1 MTRRAKE
8 QRQKRLELKRTV
20 ETAEE
25 IERRQ
30 KWTLLLK
37 QIDTPARPRTMSAP
51 QMLTWHSSHAVVAA
65 AGKFE
70 LPVRVEH
77 AGSELSYTFNT
88 KDMDINFSITF
99 AGTTSEEYMVH
110 PTRCASHESTIRGC
124 HKVPGPGTVVL
135 VWDNEYSWINSKE
148 LSYHVG
154 LAQTSS
160 PPTGVSGRSLLEG
173 ELRTRQAKHRV
184 LNESYDNLRLQC
196 TKRAAAIDA
205 IERQL
210 EELQQQLQQEAD
222 LHAMETTEADRVGR
236 EVDVV
241 AAELAALSWRT
252 LSPASLAHILEF
264 CPRDDWKQWSTLNR
278 AWHAT
283 LAPLLRAKAT

>member
-210 EELQQQLQQEAD
+210 EVLCPIRHPSSFTNRPHGHRNSSNNCNKKRTCMPWKPPRQTVLAGKSTSWLQNL
-222 LHAMETTEADRVGR
+222 LVC
-236 EVDVV
+236 VV
-241 AAELAALSWRT
+241 QT
-252 LSPASLAHILEF
+252 V
-264 CPRDDWKQWSTLNR
+264 
-278 AWHAT
+278 
-283 LAPLLRAKAT
+283 